1 MIQKDPMPIPLEAL
15 AIIVDPASDHVAVA
29 KSDIPAGTTLGCPD
43 GQVITIREA
52 VAPGHRFSIR
62 PVPAGEWLRQYGQP
76 FAISRG
82 LLPGH
87 PVNDNTVA
95 NIVPQEDPEHIQLHA
110 PVLPPWEGPLPTF
123 NGYRRS
129 DGRAGVRNWVLIVPT
144 SNCSSHEAAAIAMQA
159 ELSGLYSREKYP
171 NVDGV
176 TAIPHTRGCGCPDMI
191 PPGAPGHR
199 YTSAVEA
206 TMRLLANHIRHP
218 NVGAALVI
226 DLGCEKTNLSAFNHF
241 IAGDLHLVSEAGAPG
256 PSTRAARPVDFS
268 AVYGKPVYG
277 LSIQECGGTRATI
290 QRGLALVAE
299 MLEKTNEISRVPIP
313 AGELALGLE
322 CGGSDA
328 FSGLSANPALG
339 CASDLLIRAGGTSI
353 ISETPEF
360 FGAEHLFA
368 CRAVSREVARDIFA
382 QIQRYREYA
391 ERNGATL
398 SENPTPGN
406 KAGGL
411 LNITIK
417 SLGAMAKAGLAPVRG
432 VLDYGEPYWQKGQS
446 GLPSREPG
454 LPSRGPGLL
463 SRGLYLMYGPGY
475 DPESVPAMVA
485 AGCQVVCFTTGRG
498 SVLGNAIAPV
508 IKIASNSAM
517 YNRMSTDMDV
527 NAGVVLDSAASVS
540 AVGQQIFTAIL
551 AAASG
556 KWTKAEENG
565 HREFTIWSEEG
576 ISL

>member
-1 MIQKDPMPIPLEAL
+1 MIPLSAL
-15 AIIVDPASDHVAVA
+15 AVIVDPASDHVAVA
-29 KSDIPAGTTLGCPD
+29 KRDIAAGTTLRCPD
-43 GQVITIREA
+43 GQVVTVRAA

-62 PVPAGEWLRQYGQP
+62 TVPAGEWLRQYGQP

-82 LLPGH
+82 LLPGD
-87 PVNDNTVA
+87 PITDSTVE
-95 NIVPQEDPEHIQLHA
+95 NIVPQEDPEHIQLQA
-110 PVLPPWEGPLPTF
+110 PTLPPWEGPLPTF
-123 NGYRRS
+123 AGYRRA
-129 DGRAGVRNWVLIVPT
+129 DGRAGVRNWILIVPT
-144 SNCSSHEAAAIAMQA
+144 SNCSSHEAATIAMQA

-191 PPGAPGHR
+191 PPGVPGHR
-199 YTSAVEA
+199 YTSVVEA
-206 TMRLLANHIRHP
+206 TMRLLANYIRHP

-241 IAGDLHLVSEAGAPG
+241 IAGDFHLIPEAVAPV

-268 AVYGKPVYG
+268 AAYGKPVFG

-299 MLEKTNEISRVPIP
+299 MLEKANEISRVPIP

-368 CRAVSREVARDIFA
+368 RRAVSRQVARDIFA

-391 ERNGATL
+391 GRNGASL

-417 SLGAMAKAGLAPVRG
+417 SLGAMAKAGQATVQG
-432 VLDYGEPYWQKGQS
+432 VIDYGEPYGQKGQAGS
-446 GLPSREPG
+446 P
-454 LPSRGPGLL
+454 
-463 SRGLYLMYGPGY
+463 SRGLYLMHGPGY

-485 AGCQVVCFTTGRG
+485 SGCQVVCFTTGRG

-517 YNRMSTDMDV
+517 YSRMSTDMDV
-527 NAGVVLDSAASVS
+527 NAGVVLDGAASVS
-540 AVGQQIFTAIL
+540 AVGQQIFTEIL

-565 HREFTIWSEEG
+565 HREFAIWSEEG